1 MTFGPVRRESVSGQV
16 FAALRDSILS
26 GELGPGDA
34 LPAERELATRF
45 GVNRQAVREAVG
57 RLAQVRLVRVSQGGN
72 TRVEDWRRTA
82 GLDIAAQLAGAGS
95 ADRLAVATLTR
106 DMLEMRALVGSDA
119 ARLCAARADEPA
131 RATVRT
137 LAEDYA
143 RIGPDLDALA
153 AANVEL
159 WRAIVLGSRN
169 VAYLLSFNSL
179 VAHALAIAPV
189 PPRQRTAELLD
200 VPGHLRLA
208 RLVESGDAPGAYD
221 LAGALLGRSVTAMD
235 GRS

>member
-1 MTFGPVRRESVSGQV
+1 MTYRPVRRESVSGQV
-16 FAALRDSILS
+16 FAALRDAILS
-26 GELGPGDA
+26 GELAPGDP
-34 LPAERELATRF
+34 LPAERELAARF

-82 GLDIAAQLAGAGS
+82 GLDIAAQLAGS

-106 DMLEMRALVGSDA
+106 DMLEMRAAVGSDA
-119 ARLCAARADEPA
+119 ARLCAERADEPA
-131 RATVRT
+131 RATVRA

-143 RIGPDLDALA
+143 RIGADLDALA

-189 PPRQRTAELLD
+189 PPQQRTAELLD

-208 RLVESGDAPGAYD
+208 RLVEAGDAPGAYD
-221 LAGALLGRSVTAMD
+221 QAGALLGRSITALD

>member
-1 MTFGPVRRESVSGQV
+1 VTYEPVRRESVSAQV
-16 FAALRDSILS
+16 FASLRDAILA
-26 GELGPGDA
+26 GVHAPGDA
-34 LPAERELATRF
+34 LPAERELAARF

-82 GLDIAAQLAGAGS
+82 GLDIAAQLAGS

-119 ARLCAARADEPA
+119 ARLCAERADEPA
-131 RATVRT
+131 RATVRA
-137 LAEDYA
+137 LGEDYA
-143 RIGPDLDALA
+143 RVGADLDALA
-153 AANVEL
+153 AANIEL

-189 PPRQRTAELLD
+189 PAEQRTAELLD

-208 RLVESGDAPGAYD
+208 RLVEAGDGPAAYD
-221 LAGALLGRSVTAMD
+221 QAGALLGRSVTALD

>member
-1 MTFGPVRRESVSGQV
+1 VTYEPVRRESVAAQV
-16 FAALRDSILS
+16 FASLRDAILA
-26 GELGPGDA
+26 GVHAPGDA
-34 LPAERELATRF
+34 LPAERELAARF

-82 GLDIAAQLAGAGS
+82 GLDIAAQLAGS

-106 DMLEMRALVGSDA
+106 DMLEMRAVIGSDA
-119 ARLCAARADEPA
+119 ARLCAERADEPA
-131 RATVRT
+131 RATVRA

-143 RIGPDLDALA
+143 RIGADLDALA

-189 PPRQRTAELLD
+189 PPERRTAELLD

-208 RLVESGDAPGAYD
+208 RLVEAGDAQGAHD
-221 LAGALLGRSVTAMD
+221 QAGALLGRSITALD
-235 GRS
+235 GRH